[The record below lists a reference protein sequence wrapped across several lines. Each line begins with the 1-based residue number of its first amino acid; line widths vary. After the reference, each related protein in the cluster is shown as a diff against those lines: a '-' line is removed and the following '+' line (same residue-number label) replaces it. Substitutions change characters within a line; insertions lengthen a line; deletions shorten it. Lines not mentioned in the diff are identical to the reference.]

1 MGVEVHIL
9 NLQRPLNTDRSCAG
23 CAFVGLN
30 GCGYRFLQMA
40 VIFSPLVSSL
50 LLLVVVCLFVFF
62 SWMNLFLEPW
72 NHFVFILI
80 FFRFS
85 ALKNSEHPI
94 CNRIIIFCCAVSFST
109 LYLVIVGSYCTD
121 VFSVWT

>member
-30 GCGYRFLQMA
+30 GRGYRFLQMA

-50 LLLVVVCLFVFF
+50 LLLVVVCLFVCF
-62 SWMNLFLEPW
+62 LFMDE
-72 NHFVFILI
+72 FVF
-80 FFRFS
+80 R
-85 ALKNSEHPI
+85 ALES
-94 CNRIIIFCCAVSFST
+94 FCVYSDF
-109 LYLVIVGSYCTD
+109 LQ
-121 VFSVWT
+121 VFCS